1 MVNIDQ
7 IKKLR
12 EETGVSVIECQKVL
26 KETKGDIEKAKE
38 FLRKKGKELA
48 GKKSSRE
55 VKSGLISTYVHQNK
69 KVGVILDIRCESD
82 FAAKSN
88 YFQKLCHEICLQ
100 IAAMK
105 PIFVKKEDIPESIL
119 TKEKEIY
126 KAQFKNSGKP
136 KEIMKKM
143 IKGKLEKYQKENSL
157 TSQVWIKDNTKIIQ
171 DLIEEYITKLGE
183 NIIIEKFARYEL

>member
-12 EETGVSVIECQKVL
+12 EETGISVIECQKAL

-82 FAAKSN
+82 FVAKSN
-88 YFQKLCHEICLQ
+88 HFQKLSHEICLQ
-100 IAAMK
+100 ITAMK
-105 PIFVKKEDIPESIL
+105 PIFVRKEDIPESIL
-119 TKEKEIY
+119 AKEKKIY
-126 KAQFKNSGKP
+126 KAQFKNSDKP
-136 KEIMKKM
+136 KDIMEKM

-157 TSQVWIKDNTKIIQ
+157 TSQPWVKDSNKTIE
-171 DLIEEYITKLGE
+171 DLIEEYIVKLGE
-183 NIIIEKFARYEL
+183 NIVIKKFVRYEL

>member
-12 EETGVSVIECQKVL
+12 EETGISVIECQKAL

-82 FAAKSN
+82 FVAKSN
-88 YFQKLCHEICLQ
+88 HFQKLSHEICLQ
-100 IAAMK
+100 ITAMK
-105 PIFVKKEDIPESIL
+105 PIFVRKEDIPESIL
-119 TKEKEIY
+119 AKEKEIY
-126 KAQFKNSGKP
+126 RAQFKNSDKP
-136 KEIMKKM
+136 KDIMEKM
-143 IKGKLEKYQKENSL
+143 IKGKLEKYEKENSL
-157 TSQVWIKDNTKIIQ
+157 TSQPWIKDSNKTIE
-171 DLIEEYITKLGE
+171 DLIEEYIVKLGE
-183 NIIIEKFARYEL
+183 NIVIKKFVRYEL

>member
-12 EETGVSVIECQKVL
+12 EETGISVIECQKAL

-82 FAAKSN
+82 FVAKSN
-88 YFQKLCHEICLQ
+88 DFQKLCHEICLQ
-100 IAAMK
+100 ITAMK
-105 PIFVKKEDIPESIL
+105 PIFVRKEDIPESIL
-119 TKEKEIY
+119 AKEKEIY
-126 KAQFKNSGKP
+126 KAQFKNSDKP
-136 KEIMKKM
+136 KDIMEKM

-157 TSQVWIKDNTKIIQ
+157 TSQPWIKDSNKTIE
-171 DLIEEYITKLGE
+171 DLIEEYIVKLGE
-183 NIIIEKFARYEL
+183 NIVIKKFVRYEL

>member
-1 MVNIDQ
+1 MINVEQ

-69 KVGVILDIRCESD
+69 KVGVIVDIRCESD
-82 FAAKSN
+82 FVAKSSH
-88 YFQKLCHEICLQ
+88 FQKLSHEICLQ
-100 IAAMK
+100 ITAMK
-105 PIFVKKEDIPESIL
+105 PIFVKKEDIPERIL
-119 TKEKEIY
+119 AKEKEIY
-126 KAQFKNSGKP
+126 KAQFKNSGKS
-136 KEIMKKM
+136 KEIIEKM

-171 DLIEEYITKLGE
+171 DLIEEYIIKLGE
-183 NIIIEKFARYEL
+183 NIIIEKFVRYEL